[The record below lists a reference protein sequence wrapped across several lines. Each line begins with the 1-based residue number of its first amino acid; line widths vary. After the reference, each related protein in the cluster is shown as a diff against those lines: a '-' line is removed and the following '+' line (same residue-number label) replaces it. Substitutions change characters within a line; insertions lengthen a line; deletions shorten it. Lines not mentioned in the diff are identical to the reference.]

1 MILVP
6 IFLILWLGKD
16 VESLVC
22 SVIHHYFYFLFFFAL
37 SSSRLG
43 KRWWERWFIN
53 PWFHHELWIIC
64 WFMFILLCWIQSWK
78 WLMLFVER
86 CISGYRRGLHQPL
99 YLNRLLVYIKFHH
112 SLTPLKP
119 GFFFFFFFLKSP
131 SDRQT
136 WLLYFFLKN
145 KKKKEKKVA
154 TRIDS
159 VYVIDGWTAEFFWR
173 WV

>member
-119 GFFFFFFFLKSP
+119 GGFFFS
-131 SDRQT
+131 
-136 WLLYFFLKN
+136 
-145 KKKKEKKVA
+145 
-154 TRIDS
+154 
-159 VYVIDGWTAEFFWR
+159 FFWSHHQIVR
-173 WV
+173 LDFCTFF